1 MTHSTYLII
10 GAGMAAD
17 AAVRGIRDIDETG
30 TITIVGNEFD
40 PPYKRPLL
48 SKGLWQG
55 KPFEKVWSSTGK
67 LGAELRLGREI
78 RLLEPAARQAV
89 DDRGDTY
96 TYDKLLLATGSR
108 PLRLPV
114 GGHLAINF
122 RSLQDYR
129 RLRDLADHKQRIA
142 VIGGGF
148 IGSEI
153 AASLAANGKTVTM
166 ILPVNTIGDR
176 IFPLELGRFL
186 KEYYR
191 EQGVTVMTGQWVDDL
206 REDGSEAVLGLRD
219 ADNGAAQEIRVDGVV
234 AGIGV
239 RPNVE
244 LAEAAGL
251 TVDNGITVDEH
262 LRTSH
267 PDIYA
272 AGDVA
277 SFWQHALGER
287 VRVEHE
293 DNAKSM
299 GRLAGRNMAGENGR
313 YDYLPFFYSDLF
325 DLGYEAVGEV
335 DARLETVEDWDEPYR
350 KGVIYYRRDDRVR
363 GVLLWNVWGQVDAA
377 RALIMSGKPIA
388 AEALRGR
395 LLVAA

>member
-1 MTHSTYLII
+1 
-10 GAGMAAD
+10 
-17 AAVRGIRDIDETG
+17 
-30 TITIVGNEFD
+30 
-40 PPYKRPLL
+40 
-48 SKGLWQG
+48 
-55 KPFEKVWSSTGK
+55 
-67 LGAELRLGREI
+67 
-78 RLLEPAARQAV
+78 V

-96 TYDKLLLATGSR
+96 PYDKLLLATGSR

>member
-1 MTHSTYLII
+1 
-10 GAGMAAD
+10 MAAD

-108 PLRLPV
+108 PLRLPI

-299 GRLAGRNMAGENGR
+299 GRLAGRNMAGENER

-377 RALIMSGKPIA
+377 RALITSGEPIA

>member
-55 KPFEKVWSSTGK
+55 KPFDKVWSGTGK

-78 RLLEPAARQAV
+78 RLLEPAGRQAV

-129 RLRDLADHKQRIA
+129 RLRDLTDHKQRIA

-166 ILPVNTIGDR
+166 ILPVNAIGDR

-191 EQGVTVMTGQWVDDL
+191 EQGVTVLTGQWVDEL
-206 REDGSEAVLGLRD
+206 AEDGSEEVLGLRD
-219 ADNGAAQEIRVDGVV
+219 ADNGATQEIRVDGVV
-234 AGIGV
+234 AGLGV

-299 GRLAGRNMAGENGR
+299 GHLAGRNMAGENER

-335 DARLETVEDWDEPYR
+335 DARLEMVEDWDEPYR

-377 RALIMSGKPIA
+377 RALITSGEPIA

-395 LLVAA
+395 LMVAA